1 MKKITTLFMMLLAAV
16 MTLSMSS
23 CTEDQ
28 LIGMDLEGTWE
39 GRMYIAHEY
48 EGRTYQSTS
57 SILTFSA
64 DLFKVKSGSGYW
76 VDYYDSYGW
85 GRNYIANHIS
95 WRVQGGV
102 IYIHF
107 REDNYD
113 IEIHDYRLNSGRFVG
128 TIYTYDGKI
137 VDFDLYKTRDPNWE
151 SDYIYGYGY
160 LYSRETRAGGN
171 NNAVEL
177 PKRKVIPETVK

>member
-1 MKKITTLFMMLLAAV
+1 MKKITTFMMMLMAAV

-39 GRMYIAHEY
+39 GYMHMYHDY
-48 EGRTYQSTS
+48 NGQRYQSTRS
-57 SILTFSA
+57 VLTFNA

-76 VDYYDSYGW
+76 VDYYNDYGW
-85 GRNYIANHIS
+85 GRNYIANHID
-95 WRVQGGV
+95 WRVNGGV

-128 TIYTYDGKI
+128 TIYTYDGTI
-137 VDFDLYKTRDPNWE
+137 VDFDLYKTSDPNWNNY
-151 SDYIYGYGY
+151 DYGYY
-160 LYSRETRAGGN
+160 YPYYSKETRAGGDN
-171 NNAVEL
+171 EAIEA
-177 PKRKVIPETVK
+177 PKRMVIADTEK